1 MAAGLATLAG
11 LFGFLI
17 GLLGLPT
24 GTFSTQL
31 ASLLLS
37 LRQFGFKPF
46 YNSAGL
52 SGSFHGSLSHHTI
65 THRKDNR
72 KRKKFYLNPRERYSW

>member
-24 GTFSTQL
+24 GAGSTQFG
-31 ASLLLS
+31 SFLLS
-37 LRQFGFKPF
+37 LRQFGF
-46 YNSAGL
+46 
-52 SGSFHGSLSHHTI
+52 
-65 THRKDNR
+65 
-72 KRKKFYLNPRERYSW
+72 